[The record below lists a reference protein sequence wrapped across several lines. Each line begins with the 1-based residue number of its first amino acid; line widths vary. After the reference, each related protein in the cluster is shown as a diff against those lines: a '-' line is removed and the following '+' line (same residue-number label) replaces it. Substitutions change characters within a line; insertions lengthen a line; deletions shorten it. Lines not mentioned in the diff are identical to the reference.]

1 MACFAVPAVEAVVVT
16 AAYAIVKNK
25 EEKKLQAFKGER
37 AELEEMSKNRFS
49 RKLSWLMKML
59 FGGSF
64 LLAFEHLWHGEV
76 VPWFPFLTAAADP
89 GDRAQMLY
97 EMSTVGVT
105 MAVSVTLVW
114 GAITAASYIL
124 ERRSASVKPAKEGE

>member
-1 MACFAVPAVEAVVVT
+1 MACFAVPVVEAVVVT

-25 EEKKLQAFKGER
+25 EDKKLKAFTGER

-64 LLAFEHLWHGEV
+64 LLAFEHLWHGEI

-97 EMSTVGVT
+97 EMSTVGVM

-114 GAITAASYIL
+114 GAVTAASYIL
-124 ERRSASVKPAKEGE
+124 ERRSASVKPAKESE

>member
-1 MACFAVPAVEAVVVT
+1 MACFAVPVVEAVVVT

-25 EEKKLQAFKGER
+25 EEKKLQAFAGER

-64 LLAFEHLWHGEV
+64 LLAFEHLWHGEI
-76 VPWFPFLTAAADP
+76 VPWFPFLTAAVDP

-97 EMSTVGVT
+97 EMSTVGVM
-105 MAVSVTLVW
+105 MAVCVTLVW
-114 GAITAASYIL
+114 GAVTAASYIL
-124 ERRSASVKPAKEGE
+124 ERRSAPAKSAKESE

>member
-1 MACFAVPAVEAVVVT
+1 MACFAVPVVEAVVVT

-25 EEKKLQAFKGER
+25 EEKKLQAFTGER

-64 LLAFEHLWHGEV
+64 LLAFEHLWHGEI

-97 EMSTVGVT
+97 EMSTVGVM

-114 GAITAASYIL
+114 GAVTAASYIL
-124 ERRSASVKPAKEGE
+124 ERRNASVKPAKESE

>member
-1 MACFAVPAVEAVVVT
+1 MACFAVPVVEAVVVT

-25 EEKKLQAFKGER
+25 EEKKLQAFTGER

-64 LLAFEHLWHGEV
+64 LLAFEHLWHGEI

-97 EMSTVGVT
+97 EMSTVGVM

-114 GAITAASYIL
+114 GAVTAASYIL
-124 ERRSASVKPAKEGE
+124 ERRSASVEPAKESE

>member
-1 MACFAVPAVEAVVVT
+1 MACFAVPVVEAVVVT

-25 EEKKLQAFKGER
+25 EEKKLQAFTGER

-49 RKLSWLMKML
+49 RKLSWLMRML

-97 EMSTVGVT
+97 EMSTVGVM

-114 GAITAASYIL
+114 GAVTAASYIL
-124 ERRSASVKPAKEGE
+124 ERRNASVKPAKESE